1 MPPKGAH
8 DRAKK
13 LVSCLK
19 GTFIREA
26 PHLRY
31 KETHELA
38 QNKLVW
44 PFLQVVTQSQ
54 IACLGDLD
62 CVVYR
67 LTWTEFSPVTRTWG
81 KYSHAYQGHLHT
93 RGQLSRQWNNFSVGY
108 IPFVFH
114 WKQQDIHTWSEQSN
128 QANLSYIHEIVEI
141 PFTNNLGLW
150 NFLSI
155 SLHAVHNLVMS

>member
-1 MPPKGAH
+1 MPPKGTH

-26 PHLRY
+26 PHLKLLRY

-67 LTWTEFSPVTRTWG
+67 LTWTEFSPVTHMRKIFTCIPRTFA
-81 KYSHAYQGHLHT
+81 H
-93 RGQLSRQWNNFSVGY
+93 
-108 IPFVFH
+108 
-114 WKQQDIHTWSEQSN
+114 
-128 QANLSYIHEIVEI
+128 
-141 PFTNNLGLW
+141 
-150 NFLSI
+150 
-155 SLHAVHNLVMS
+155 